1 MLLLISPHSPVPL
14 YQQIVDQVRA
24 KILAGEL
31 RPDELLPSIRELA
44 KDLTTSVITTRRAYL
59 ELEKEG
65 LIVTRPGLG
74 TFVAAVNP
82 DRLAGLRSIKVK
94 ERLAAAISEARRI
107 GMEDREIRRL
117 LEELLKK

>member
-1 MLLLISPHSPVPL
+1 MFLLISPHSPVPL

-31 RPDELLPSIRELA
+31 RPDEPLPSIRELA
-44 KDLTTSVITTRRAYL
+44 RDLTTSIITTKRAYL

-82 DRLAGLRSIKVK
+82 ARLADLKSAKVR
-94 ERLAAAISEARRI
+94 ERLKAAVQEARRV
-107 GMEDREIRRL
+107 GVGDREIKEM

>member
-1 MLLLISPHSPVPL
+1 MFLMISSHSPVPL
-14 YQQIVDQVRA
+14 YQQIVDQIRA

-31 RPDELLPSIRELA
+31 RPDEPLPSIRELA
-44 KDLTTSVITTRRAYL
+44 RDLTTSVITTKRAYL
-59 ELEKEG
+59 ELEREG

-82 DRLAGLRSIKVK
+82 DRLAGIRCAKVK
-94 ERLAAAISEARRI
+94 ERLEAAVQEARRV
-107 GMEDREIRRL
+107 GVGDREIKEM